1 MYEKFYKLSAQP
13 FRLSPD
19 PGYYFESQSHKRA
32 MAYLTYGLSQGE
44 GFIVIT
50 GVIGAGKTM
59 LAEKLISELDR
70 SENLLG
76 TVVTTQLDA
85 VETLRMVAL
94 AFGIPCNGNDKATLL
109 KKIETFLVTKSAEGL
124 RPLLIIDEA
133 HNLPMQSLEEL
144 RMLSNFHVEYKMA
157 VQVILLGQ
165 PQLSTVLASPG
176 LEQVRQR
183 IIASVAL
190 DRLNKSDTRTYI
202 EHRLSVAGWQGD
214 PQFTDRAFED
224 IHEITGG
231 LPRQINKLCS
241 RLLLVGYL
249 DQLHVIDED
258 VVGKAL
264 QELGSELNADYDWLP
279 AVEEP
284 NATTS
289 VGSQDISLDRR
300 FASLEADV
308 KDNKRRIKQAL
319 DLLTQRFNS

>member
-1 MYEKFYKLSAQP
+1 MYETFYKLSAQP

-32 MAYLTYGLSQGE
+32 MAYLTYGLSQSE
-44 GFIVIT
+44 GFVVIT
-50 GVIGAGKTM
+50 GAIGTGKTT
-59 LAEKLISELDR
+59 LAEKLISELDP

-76 TVVTTQLDA
+76 TMVTTQLDA
-85 VETLRMVAL
+85 IDTLRMVAL
-94 AFGIPCNGNDKATLL
+94 AFDIPLNGDDKASLL
-109 KKIETFLVTKSAEGL
+109 KKVETFLVTKSAEGL

-133 HNLPMQSLEEL
+133 QNLPVQSLEEL

-157 VQVILLGQ
+157 VQVIFLGQ
-165 PQLSTVLASPG
+165 PQLSAILASPE

-190 DRLNKSDTRTYI
+190 DRLNEADTRTYI

-214 PQFTDRAFED
+214 PQFTDRAFND
-224 IHEITGG
+224 IYQITNG

-249 DQLHVIDED
+249 DQLHVIDEN

-264 QELGSELNADYDWLP
+264 QELQSDLNADFDWVSAP
-279 AVEEP
+279 DRTKAADPV
-284 NATTS
+284 TS
-289 VGSQDISLDRR
+289 QEIALDRR
-300 FASLEADV
+300 FARLEEDV
-308 KDNKRRIKQAL
+308 SDNKRQISQVL
-319 DLLTQRFNS
+319 DLLTQRFDS

>member
-1 MYEKFYKLSAQP
+1 MYESFYKLSAQP

-50 GVIGAGKTM
+50 GAIGTGKTT

-85 VETLRMVAL
+85 VDILRMVAF
-94 AFGIPCNGNDKATLL
+94 AFGIPVNGDDKATLL
-109 KKIETFLVTKSAEGL
+109 KKIEAFLVTKSAEGL

-133 HNLPMQSLEEL
+133 QNLPKQSLEEL

-157 VQVILLGQ
+157 VQVLFLGQ
-165 PQLSTVLASPG
+165 PQLSAVLASPG
-176 LEQVRQR
+176 LQQVRQR
-183 IIASVAL
+183 IIASVAI
-190 DRLNKSDTRTYI
+190 DRMNRSDTRAYI

-214 PQFTDRAFED
+214 PEFTDRAFED
-224 IHEITGG
+224 IYEITRG

-241 RLLLVGYL
+241 RLLLVGCL
-249 DQLHVIDED
+249 DQLHVIDEN
-258 VVGKAL
+258 VVNEAL
-264 QELGSELNADYDWLP
+264 QELQGEINADYDWTP
-279 AVEEP
+279 AAEEP
-284 NATTS
+284 KATNS
-289 VGSQDISLDRR
+289 VAPQDITLDRR
-300 FASLEADV
+300 FARLEEDV
-308 KDNKRRIKQAL
+308 KDNKRCIKQVL
-319 DLLTQRFNS
+319 DLLTQHLDS